1 LTIPSR
7 PDELTREWLTS
18 ALRSRGVL
26 RKAAVSGF
34 TSEILGEGEGFVG
47 TIARIRLSLDPP
59 EPNAPRSLIGKFPI
73 GVGQNKALGELGG
86 AYEREIRFYEELG
99 ERVPIRTPRLYY
111 SDCDPN
117 PFVGKEE
124 RVVAF
129 LERWP
134 AWLIRLVMPLFRWLS
149 ARSRRRYVLLLED
162 LAPAP
167 VGDQV
172 AGCSAKVAE
181 SVLRNLAV
189 LHAAYWERV
198 DEPEFSWLAEIQ
210 WLKTWFHVL
219 YRRGRPVFQSG
230 FGRRFPAIDALGDFL
245 DARALDVVDRLAA
258 LPRTL
263 AHGDYRLDN
272 MCFRGDAPAMQVTT
286 FDWQGSYRGPG
297 VVDLAYFISGNLDVA
312 TAAGSER
319 ELVRAYH
326 ATLIENGV
334 KSYGFDECWHGH
346 QLSKL
351 LITYRI
357 ILGVDMID
365 FQNERGVRLID
376 TWLER
381 LSALLPSDYEALL
394 S

>member
-1 LTIPSR
+1 
-7 PDELTREWLTS
+7 
-18 ALRSRGVL
+18 
-26 RKAAVSGF
+26 
-34 TSEILGEGEGFVG
+34 
-47 TIARIRLSLDPP
+47 
-59 EPNAPRSLIGKFPI
+59 
-73 GVGQNKALGELGG
+73 
-86 AYEREIRFYEELG
+86 
-99 ERVPIRTPRLYY
+99 
-111 SDCDPN
+111 
-117 PFVGKEE
+117 
-124 RVVAF
+124 
-129 LERWP
+129 
-134 AWLIRLVMPLFRWLS
+134 
-149 ARSRRRYVLLLED
+149 
-162 LAPAP
+162 
-167 VGDQV
+167 
-172 AGCSAKVAE
+172 
-181 SVLRNLAV
+181 
-189 LHAAYWERV
+189 
-198 DEPEFSWLAEIQ
+198 
-210 WLKTWFHVL
+210 
-219 YRRGRPVFQSG
+219 
-230 FGRRFPAIDALGDFL
+230 
-245 DARALDVVDRLAA
+245 
-258 LPRTL
+258 
-263 AHGDYRLDN
+263 